1 MDSIARENLSGS
13 GGSKALLFFLSHP
26 RGAVTTISS
35 NTRVRPLSVETDML
49 FEQDMI
55 CVTLVESSIL
65 APSSAG
71 AAILAR
77 ISLYVPAANRFSNE
91 S

>member
-1 MDSIARENLSGS
+1 MESIALESLSGS
-13 GGSKALLFFLSHP
+13 GGLKARLFFFSQP

-35 NTRVRPLSVETDML
+35 NSRVLPLLVDTETIFEEDSIFITVVEN
-49 FEQDMI
+49 
-55 CVTLVESSIL
+55 SIL
-65 APSSAG
+65 ALANAG

-77 ISLYVPAANRFSNE
+77 IFLYVPAANKFSSE